1 MSSPPDPKESNGLN
15 IEAIQKLLAQHGL
28 LIDVEDPVFRFLLGN
43 QVVMNAYFAEAEA
56 SFIRTSN
63 RMKSNATKAIMD
75 AEKQARA
82 AIQNAGGTIV
92 TNAAHDL
99 VTALREE
106 MKPVTEPMR
115 WMPYALIGSML
126 LNLTAFL
133 LLLFR

>member
-1 MSSPPDPKESNGLN
+1 M
-15 IEAIQKLLAQHGL
+15 
-28 LIDVEDPVFRFLLGN
+28 FRFLLGN

-56 SFIRTSN
+56 SFVRTSN
-63 RMKSNATKAIMD
+63 RMKSNATKAIID

-82 AIQNAGGTIV
+82 AIQNAGGTLV

-106 MKPVTEPMR
+106 MKPVAEPMR

-126 LNLTAFL
+126 LNLGAFL